1 MKGPRIARFVS
12 GLAIFAA
19 FLALSFAPGA
29 YGADPEV
36 VRPIAE
42 KLERWDVQGAWAD
55 VQALLRKSPGDADV
69 LEVAAHVA
77 FYRGD
82 YGEAAR
88 LVKAAVEAGGEDEGR
103 KAFAALAGSTLD
115 VVKGYKEHETAHFRV
130 KLDEE
135 QDAILMG
142 YLADTLERTY
152 ETVAGQFNFRPTEKV
167 RVELF
172 PDTRA
177 FYYASTLS
185 ARDIEVSGAVGLTK
199 FNKLMFLSPWAL
211 VQGYRWLDAI
221 SHEYQ
226 HCMIMNLSA
235 NRAPIWFHEGL
246 ATHEQTRWRGAKP
259 ALSRVDEAL
268 LARALD
274 QDRLISFERMD
285 PGMVKLPTPEDV
297 QLAYAEAESSIEFI
311 ISQRGYAGLRSIMT
325 QMADFGENG
334 TEKAIESVLGWTL
347 AEFDEKWK
355 EYLRSIGLK
364 EADGVALHQYK
375 LKEGLTDDDRM
386 EMREIKSMVARNRA
400 YLGDLLEEKGRARAA
415 VLEYRRALEDA
426 QDSVPLLNRLSGTLI
441 DLGRDPEALV
451 YLRRA
456 SGLDPDHPVTSMRLG
471 QVYVRMK
478 EWGKAEEAF
487 QNSIQINPFIPDVH
501 HDLAALYEMQG
512 KKGAA
517 QKEKDIF
524 TKLSK

>member
-29 YGADPEV
+29 HGADPEV

-55 VQALLRKSPGDADV
+55 VQALLRKSPGDAGV
-69 LEVAAHVA
+69 LEVAANVA

-82 YGEAAR
+82 YGEATR
-88 LVKAAVEAGGEDEGR
+88 LVKAAVDAGGEDEGR

-115 VVKGYKEHETAHFRV
+115 VVKGYKEHETAHFLVR
-130 KLDEE
+130 LDEE

-199 FNKLMFLSPWAL
+199 FNKLMFLSPRAL

-226 HCMIMNLSA
+226 HYMIMNLSA
-235 NRAPIWFHEGL
+235 NRAPIWFHEGWPR
-246 ATHEQTRWRGAKP
+246 TRR
-259 ALSRVDEAL
+259 
-268 LARALD
+268 
-274 QDRLISFERMD
+274 
-285 PGMVKLPTPEDV
+285 PG
-297 QLAYAEAESSIEFI
+297 
-311 ISQRGYAGLRSIMT
+311 
-325 QMADFGENG
+325 
-334 TEKAIESVLGWTL
+334 
-347 AEFDEKWK
+347 
-355 EYLRSIGLK
+355 
-364 EADGVALHQYK
+364 
-375 LKEGLTDDDRM
+375 
-386 EMREIKSMVARNRA
+386 
-400 YLGDLLEEKGRARAA
+400 
-415 VLEYRRALEDA
+415 
-426 QDSVPLLNRLSGTLI
+426 
-441 DLGRDPEALV
+441 
-451 YLRRA
+451 
-456 SGLDPDHPVTSMRLG
+456 
-471 QVYVRMK
+471 
-478 EWGKAEEAF
+478 
-487 QNSIQINPFIPDVH
+487 
-501 HDLAALYEMQG
+501 
-512 KKGAA
+512 GAA
-517 QKEKDIF
+517 QNRPFPASTRRSLRGPSSRTGSSASSVWTPDWSSCPALRTCSSPMRKPNRP
-524 TKLSK
+524 